1 MSPADETYI
10 ASREAD
16 SRLFEA
22 RAGGEF
28 PHRKGKREGRL
39 LKPKDRL
46 FQNGAN
52 DMLTNISETLE
63 QSRQRPVHR
72 TPLPNV
78 TINQTPTPMPAPS
91 VIVPPA
97 AIPAPASL
105 LDIIL
110 KAGTDPSFDVEK
122 FERLVAIQQNEQDR
136 QEKRA
141 DREAELAAEAAFNS
155 AMTDVQ
161 RQMGRIATDAA
172 NTSTRSRYA
181 SYGALDR
188 AIRPL
193 YVAAGFGISFN
204 EDVGAAGADM
214 VRVLA
219 YVTHTAPAAKR
230 SHTRTYHTDI
240 PADGKGAK
248 GGDVMTKTHA
258 HVSATSYGKRILL
271 GMIFNIAT
279 GNDDDGNAASARPDI
294 APECQGCI
302 SASQAAEIRRL
313 LDEHGF
319 SLRGFLMRI
328 KLERIEDI
336 GIEHFER
343 ACNVIKNVGRK

>member
-1 MSPADETYI
+1 MPDETYI
-10 ASREAD
+10 ENRVREIAA
-16 SRLFEA
+16 FEA
-22 RAGGEF
+22 RASGSV
-28 PHRKGKREGRL
+28 PNRQGKREGQL
-39 LKPKDRL
+39 LSPKQRL

-52 DMLTNISETLE
+52 DMLTSQTIE
-63 QSRQRPVHR
+63 QPRARPPHR
-72 TPLPNV
+72 TPLPDV
-78 TINQTPTPMPAPS
+78 TINQTPLVAPAAPAP
-91 VIVPPA
+91 VIVPVS
-97 AIPAPASL
+97 APVSL

-141 DREAELAAEAAFNS
+141 DREAELGAEAAFNA

-161 RQMGRIATDAA
+161 RQMGRVATDAA

-204 EDVGAAGADM
+204 EDVGAGGDDM

-219 YVTHTAPAAKR
+219 YVTHTAHGARR

-279 GNDDDGNAASARPDI
+279 GNDDDGNAAGGKVADP
-294 APECQGCI
+294 APLPGTI
-302 SASQAAEIRRL
+302 SRAQAEEIRL
-313 LDEHGF
+313 MLDE
-319 SLRGFLMRI
+319 RGVSHRAFLQFVR
-328 KLERIEDI
+328 LERIEDI
-336 GIEHFER
+336 GVEHLAR
-343 ACNVIKNVGRK
+343 AKAKIRTFGGKS

>member
-1 MSPADETYI
+1 S
-10 ASREAD
+10 
-16 SRLFEA
+16 
-22 RAGGEF
+22 
-28 PHRKGKREGRL
+28 
-39 LKPKDRL
+39 
-46 FQNGAN
+46 
-52 DMLTNISETLE
+52 
-63 QSRQRPVHR
+63 
-72 TPLPNV
+72 
-78 TINQTPTPMPAPS
+78 
-91 VIVPPA
+91 
-97 AIPAPASL
+97 SL
-105 LDIIL
+105 LDVIL
-110 KAGTDPSFDVEK
+110 RAGSDPAFDVEK
-122 FERLVAIQQNEQDR
+122 FERLVAIQQTEQDR
-136 QEKRA
+136 AEKRA
-141 DREAELAAEAAFNS
+141 DRQAELAAEAAFNA

-219 YVTHTAPAAKR
+219 YVTHTAPGAKR

-258 HVSATSYGKRILL
+258 HVSATSYGKRVLL

-279 GNDDDGNAASARPDI
+279 GNDDDGNAAGGIKVVDAEPM
-294 APECQGCI
+294 PGTI
-302 SASQAAEIRRL
+302 SAGQAAEIRKA
-313 LDEHGF
+313 LDE
-319 SLRGFLMRI
+319 RGVSHRAFLTFIR
-328 KLERIEDI
+328 LPSIEHI
-336 GIEHFER
+336 GIE
-343 ACNVIKNVGRK
+343 